1 LFLLAKAQRRK
12 EIKALFARRG
22 GQALC
27 AFASSRAILFFF
39 TPQINHIAPSSA
51 YFFFLD
57 LRGLVPSA
65 GADRQHAKKK
75 LPLNPLPFQ
84 SHLQARQTQ

>member
-39 TPQINHIAPSSA
+39 TPQILI
-51 YFFFLD
+51 
-57 LRGLVPSA
+57 R
-65 GADRQHAKKK
+65 
-75 LPLNPLPFQ
+75 
-84 SHLQARQTQ
+84 